1 MCLKIAKWDFRMLI
15 NVEQVSRSIAS
26 ESDGLCASFIIDQEI
41 LLQLETAGVLTFTP
55 SRYVGSG
62 IGRKRLVCYD
72 DRYVIKLAV
81 ETDGIIVSNDT
92 YRDLVQENPDYRKA
106 IEERLLMFS
115 FVNDR

>member
-1 MCLKIAKWDFRMLI
+1 MFVC
-15 NVEQVSRSIAS
+15 
-26 ESDGLCASFIIDQEI
+26 IIDQEI
-41 LLQLETAGVLTFTP
+41 LLQLEREGLLTFTP
-55 SRYVGSG
+55 SRYV
-62 IGRKRLVCYD
+62 GRKRLVCYD

-92 YRDLVQENPDYRKA
+92 YRDLLQENPDYRKA